1 MRHTGNT
8 VYVACHADARYSTIH
23 SLATCRHSD
32 MNHSAGKTTEGASP
46 GVESA
51 VSCVQTSGGQLRGRS
66 AS

>member
-1 MRHTGNT
+1 MKHTGNM
-8 VYVACHADARYSTIH
+8 VYVACHADARYNF
-23 SLATCRHSD
+23 SLATCRHSH